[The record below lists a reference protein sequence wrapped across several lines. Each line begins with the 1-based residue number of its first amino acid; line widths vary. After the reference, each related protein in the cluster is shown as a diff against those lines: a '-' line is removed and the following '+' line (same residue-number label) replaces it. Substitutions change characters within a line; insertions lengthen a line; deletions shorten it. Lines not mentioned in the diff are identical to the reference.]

1 MFKGLKQNLLEEKFV
16 IIIYHQMMQLNNNKK
31 LKDNTYIF
39 KSSNILEFKFS
50 NILKTTKPQVKE
62 TKEKKH

>member
-39 KSSNILEFKFS
+39 KSSNILELNFQIF
-50 NILKTTKPQVKE
+50 
-62 TKEKKH
+62 

>member
-1 MFKGLKQNLLEEKFV
+1 
-16 IIIYHQMMQLNNNKK
+16 MMQLNNNKK

-50 NILKTTKPQVKE
+50 NILKTTKPQIKE